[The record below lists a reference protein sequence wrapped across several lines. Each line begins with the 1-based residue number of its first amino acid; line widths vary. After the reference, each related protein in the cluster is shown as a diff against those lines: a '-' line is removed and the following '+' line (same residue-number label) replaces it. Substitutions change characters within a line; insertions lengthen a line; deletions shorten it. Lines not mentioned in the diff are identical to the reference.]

1 MRLDLRITY
10 NDGSAVV
17 TPATTADLVA
27 FEERFN
33 RSVARLEAE
42 LRLTDVCWL
51 AWRSLTRQGKTSAE
65 FGPWLESIDGV
76 ELVDGEASP
85 SPLEPTASTSE

>member
-1 MRLDLRITY
+1 MRLTLRVTTL
-10 NDGSAVV
+10 DGAAVD
-17 TPATTADLVA
+17 TDATTADLVA
-27 FEERFN
+27 FEERFS

-51 AWRSLTRQGKTSAE
+51 AWRSLTRQGKTTAE
-65 FGPWLESIDGV
+65 FGAWLETVDGV

-85 SPLEPTASTSE
+85 APLEPTAPTSA

>member
-1 MRLDLRITY
+1 MRLTLRVTSL
-10 NDGSAVV
+10 DGSAVD
-17 TPATTADLVA
+17 TAATTADLVA
-27 FEERFN
+27 FEEHFN

-51 AWRSLTRQGKTSAE
+51 AWRSLSRQGKTAAE
-65 FGPWLESIDGV
+65 FAAWLETIDGV

-85 SPLEPTASTSE
+85 VPLEPSPSTSA

>member
-10 NDGSAVV
+10 ADGSAVE

-27 FEERFN
+27 FEETFN

-51 AWRSLTRQGKTSAE
+51 AWRSVSRQGKTSAD
-65 FGPWLESIDGV
+65 FHAWLESIEGV
-76 ELVDGEASP
+76 ELTDGEASP
-85 SPLEPTASTSE
+85 APLESTASTSD